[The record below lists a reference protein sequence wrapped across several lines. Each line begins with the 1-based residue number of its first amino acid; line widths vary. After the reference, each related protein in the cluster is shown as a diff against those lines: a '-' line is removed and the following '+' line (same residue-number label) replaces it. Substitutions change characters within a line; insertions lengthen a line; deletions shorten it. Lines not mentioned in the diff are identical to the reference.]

1 MEASNLNPSDDS
13 NGHSSFPVI
22 CSLRT
27 GVGADLR
34 TRDRDRFGESV
45 SRPKRPLVGSK
56 NGRHWQR
63 GDARF
68 ALRSTQLSCVDRR
81 PSVNQLAPIIQV
93 LDPIISART
102 SPIRIPVELN
112 TRQIVPR
119 GSSADETIR
128 AISSAEKYR
137 GCTFTF
143 EARTNQKVRPLGLCS
158 PTCGPNSESRR
169 ASAKRFLSSLPFAF
183 QTRELWR
190 RFAFS

>member
-1 MEASNLNPSDDS
+1 MTVTGIAP
-13 NGHSSFPVI
+13 FPVI

-63 GDARF
+63 GDVRF

-81 PSVNQLAPIIQV
+81 PNVSQLAPIIQV

-112 TRQIVPR
+112 TKQIVPR

-143 EARTNQKVRPLGLCS
+143 RGKDK
-158 PTCGPNSESRR
+158 SES
-169 ASAKRFLSSLPFAF
+169 ATSGTL
-183 QTRELWR
+183 
-190 RFAFS
+190 

>member
-1 MEASNLNPSDDS
+1 MLAHGQSAWLRHRAGSRGSQQLESPTTTVTGIAP
-13 NGHSSFPVI
+13 FPVI

-27 GVGADLR
+27 GVGADLP

-81 PSVNQLAPIIQV
+81 PNVNQLAPIIQV

-102 SPIRIPVELN
+102 SPIRIPVEFN
-112 TRQIVPR
+112 TKQIVPT

-143 EARTNQKVRPLGLCS
+143 RSKDK
-158 PTCGPNSESRR
+158 SES
-169 ASAKRFLSSLPFAF
+169 ATSGTL
-183 QTRELWR
+183 
-190 RFAFS
+190 